1 MVQINFDANQVA
13 PNTGYEPLPEGWY
26 NVAIDASEVKPTR
39 DGEGAYLQL
48 TAKVIDGPHTGKP
61 VFIRLNIQNK
71 NQQAVDI
78 AYGELSAICHVTGV
92 YQVADSSQLHGIPF
106 QVRVTV
112 RTSKDENGNASQSN
126 DVKGYKDAAGNEPG
140 KSGGAAQGGGQ
151 PSNFGGQSQGQG
163 QPQNNGAPQGQGGWG
178 GQPQGQ
184 PQGNPA
190 QGGNPAWGGQ
200 PQGNPQGQPDP
211 NAGQGQPQNGGNP
224 AWGQGQPQGDPNAG
238 QQPPQGQGGNGAP
251 AWGGGQ
257 PAQGAQQPQ
266 GQPQGQGNAGWTQGG
281 GNPQGGAPWG
291 QNNGG

>member
-1 MVQINFDANQVA
+1 MVQLNFDANQVA
-13 PNTGYEPLPEGWY
+13 PNTGFEPVPEGWY
-26 NVAIDASEVKPTR
+26 NVAITESEIKPTK

-48 TAKVIDGPHTGKP
+48 KTSIIDGPHTGKP
-61 VFIRLNIQNK
+61 IFVRLNIQNK

-92 YQVADSSQLHGIPF
+92 YNVADSSQLHGIPF

-112 RTSKDENGNASQSN
+112 RPAKDGHDASN

-140 KSGGAAQGGGQ
+140 KRGAQGGGQ
-151 PSNFGGQSQGQG
+151 PSNFGGQPQNQG
-163 QPQNNGAPQGQGGWG
+163 QPQNNGAPQGQGGWGGQG

-200 PQGNPQGQPDP
+200 PQGNPQGQPQNGP
-211 NAGQGQPQNGGNP
+211 QGGGNP

-238 QQPPQGQGGNGAP
+238 QGGQPQGNP

-291 QNNGG
+291 NNGQ